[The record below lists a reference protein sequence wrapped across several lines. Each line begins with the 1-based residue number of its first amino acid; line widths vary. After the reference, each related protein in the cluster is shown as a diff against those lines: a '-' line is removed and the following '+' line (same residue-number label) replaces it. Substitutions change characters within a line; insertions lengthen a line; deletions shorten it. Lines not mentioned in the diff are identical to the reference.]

1 MSQPNPEQVLQL
13 LQTINYSGLETFKNF
28 PDVVMAGKQRVNK
41 EDVDYLFDQ
50 GYLEEQKTDSF
61 GKFLKLTKTA
71 RDLIT
76 RND

>member
-1 MSQPNPEQVLQL
+1 MSQPNPEQVLEL

-41 EDVDYLFDQ
+41 EDVDYLFNQ

-61 GKFLKLTKTA
+61 GKYLKLTEIA
-71 RDLIT
+71 RQFIN
-76 RND
+76 RNG